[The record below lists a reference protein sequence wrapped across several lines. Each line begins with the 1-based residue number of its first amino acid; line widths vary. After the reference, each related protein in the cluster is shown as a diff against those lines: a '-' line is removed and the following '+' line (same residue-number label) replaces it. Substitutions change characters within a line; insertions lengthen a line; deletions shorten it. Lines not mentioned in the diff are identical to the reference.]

1 MVIKMLT
8 KTERGRNKQSENFNK
23 ALEDKRK
30 CQIKVTELKN
40 AITE

>member
-1 MVIKMLT
+1 MLT

-23 ALEDKRK
+23 ALEDTRK

>member
-1 MVIKMLT
+1 MPT
-8 KTERGRNKQSENFNK
+8 KTERGRKWKQSENFNK